1 MPNILSLTA
10 SPIKDGSTDI
20 LLHEISRGIAT
31 AVKTDERITEQF
43 VRLND
48 FHGLPC
54 QACGKSPE
62 PDYCFYHDDIYSLY
76 QALIDCDIVLFG
88 SPIYFDT
95 VSSQAKIF
103 IDRCNCLRPPD
114 FEKESR
120 HPFKKII
127 AKKRLGGMVLSG
139 GERENF
145 ECARKVIAGFFK
157 WVEIENIGLIAYAGS
172 NMNKIGTV
180 REDQSK
186 LLEAGKFGQLIY
198 ERYLLCQQ

>member
-10 SPIKDGSTDI
+10 SPIKNGSTDI
-20 LLHEISRGIAT
+20 LLREISRGIA
-31 AVKTDERITEQF
+31 AAAKTDDKIMEQF

-76 QALIDCDIVLFG
+76 QPLMDCDIVLFG
-88 SPIYFDT
+88 SPVYFDA
-95 VSSQAKIF
+95 VSAQAKIF

-114 FEKESR
+114 FEKKGD

-127 AKKRLGGMVLSG
+127 AKKRLGGIVLSG

-157 WVEIENIGLIAYAGS
+157 WVEIENIGLITYAGS
-172 NMNKIGTV
+172 DMNKIGPV
-180 REDQSK
+180 RDDRSK
-186 LLEAGKFGQLIY
+186 LLEAGKLGQVIY
-198 ERYLLCQQ
+198 ERYVLGRQ